1 MNIIY
6 YNDDRY
12 PEKLRRIYAPPQKLY
27 IIGNDKI
34 LNEKGIAIIGCRK
47 PSKYGIEMAYKFA
60 YGVSKRGINV
70 ISGLARGIDSYSHL
84 GAVHAKGKTI
94 GVLGSGLNN
103 IYPSENKKLC
113 LEIIKN
119 GGAIIT
125 EYEPKEKPLAMNFP
139 ARNRI
144 ISGLSEGILVIEAKQ
159 KSGTLITVDHGL
171 DQGKDIFVIPGNITS
186 ENSYGTNEL
195 IKQGAKLV
203 TNIEEIIEEIEKI

>member
-60 YGVSKRGINV
+60 YGLSKRGINV

-203 TNIEEIIEEIEKI
+203 TSQRDILDDFS

>member
-6 YNDDRY
+6 YNDDTY

-60 YGVSKRGINV
+60 YGLSKRGINV

-186 ENSYGTNEL
+186 ENSFGTNEL

>member
-60 YGVSKRGINV
+60 YGLSKRGINV

-203 TNIEEIIEEIEKI
+203 TNIEEIIGEIEKI

>member
-60 YGVSKRGINV
+60 YGLSKRGINV

-144 ISGLSEGILVIEAKQ
+144 ISGLSEGILVIEEKQ

>member
-6 YNDDRY
+6 YNDDTY

-60 YGVSKRGINV
+60 YGLSKRGINV

-119 GGAIIT
+119 GGAVIT
-125 EYEPKEKPLAMNFP
+125 EYEKKSKPDKMHFP

-144 ISGLSEGILVIEAKQ
+144 ISALSDGILVVEARR
-159 KSGTLITVDHGL
+159 KSGTLITVDFGL
-171 DQGKDIFVIPGNITS
+171 EHGKDIFCIPGNITS
-186 ENSYGTNEL
+186 DNSYSTNEL
-195 IKQGAKLV
+195 IKQGAIPV
-203 TNIEEIIEEIEKI
+203 TCVKDILDIL